1 MESNLRLKVGALAS
15 SLLLGAVFVSFR
27 AGAIDP
33 SSRSNRSAIQT
44 PPVPAYPTVVVPP
57 RTDVNPPAAPVAA
70 PQIFYGSKS
79 AAVFVAPQ
87 PTSEPAPQ
95 QTTSPAQ
102 PSRQSAVIM
111 SGSKSLMPAAPRQ
124 EAVQALQQ
132 AGGR

>member
-1 MESNLRLKVGALAS
+1 MQTNLLVKLSVVAS
-15 SLLLGAVFVSFR
+15 SLLLGAAFVSYR
-27 AGAIDP
+27 AGAFDW
-33 SSRSNRSAIQT
+33 SSRSDRTTIET
-44 PPVPAYPTVVVPP
+44 PPVPPHPTVVVPA
-57 RTDVNPPAAPVAA
+57 RVQVAPPAAPVPA
-70 PQIFYGSKS
+70 PQIFHGSKS

-87 PTSEPAPQ
+87 PTPEPAPQ
-95 QTTSPAQ
+95 QAASPAQ